1 MHKDTADKEQR
12 MAGKSENAPI
22 LLLQILLNLPDS
34 YYYLSVIS
42 TMHTETQRSIVVSSA
57 EQQIFNSL

>member
-12 MAGKSENAPI
+12 MAGKSENAPF

-34 YYYLSVIS
+34 YYLSVMS
-42 TMHTETQRSIVVSSA
+42 TMHAGTQHLIVVSSA